1 MQIFIPTR
9 GRFIP
14 QHTIKSLYFGTVNH
28 GYPLTVVVPE
38 CEKMYWDGEPY
49 NIVTVPDCFTSGQI
63 RQWIN
68 DNYMD
73 DPHHVCI
80 DDDLKFFRRLEGTTF
95 LDKVTPENVGCMFRW
110 IETQFKAGYVHG
122 GISAREGNNHRDDL
136 EVVNTRV
143 MRCLFYN
150 AAIMLEQNIRWD
162 SIKCRMDF
170 HVTLSL
176 MEAGYSNIVNFD
188 FAHNQNTSGMAKSGA
203 GHYRS
208 LEMMNEQAH
217 VLQTLHPDFVK
228 TKEKTTKSSFG
239 GGTRTAVMIQWKK
252 AYKSSQTDST
262 ADAE

>member
-14 QHTIKSLYFGTVNH
+14 RHTIKSLFLETANFGYHVTI
-28 GYPLTVVVPE
+28 VVPE
-38 CEKMYWDGEPY
+38 CEKMFWEKEPFDV
-49 NIVTVPDCFTSGQI
+49 VTVPDNFTSGQI

-95 LDKVTPENVGCMFRW
+95 LDKVTPEDVESMWRW
-110 IETQFKAGYVHG
+110 IESRFRAGWLHG
-122 GISAREGNNHRDDL
+122 GISAREGNNHKEDL
-136 EVVNTRV
+136 EEINTRV

-150 AAIMLEQNIRWD
+150 AREMKENFIRWD
-162 SIKCRMDF
+162 DIKCRMDF
-170 HVTLSL
+170 HVSLSL
-176 MEAGYSNIVNFD
+176 MEHGYQNIVNFE
-188 FAHNQNTSGMAKSGA
+188 FAHNQNTSGASKTGA
-203 GHYRS
+203 GHYRTMA
-208 LEMMNEQAH
+208 MMNEQA
-217 VLQTLHPDFVK
+217 VKLQELHPEFVK

-252 AYKSSQTDST
+252 AYKSSQTTS
-262 ADAE
+262 